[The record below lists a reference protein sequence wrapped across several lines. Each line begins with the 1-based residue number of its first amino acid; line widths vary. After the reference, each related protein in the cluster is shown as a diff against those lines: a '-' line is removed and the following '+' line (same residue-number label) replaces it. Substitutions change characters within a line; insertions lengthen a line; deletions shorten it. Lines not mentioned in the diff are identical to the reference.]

1 MRASFE
7 PNVLQIAVL
16 FGWTLLG
23 AAREQLV
30 RLRARLPYGE
40 PAVAPEVDMTH
51 DAPPARVNVGPV
63 RVTTPQGRTYDP
75 NLN

>member
-7 PNVLQIAVL
+7 PNALQIAVL

-30 RLRARLPYGE
+30 RLRARLPHGE
-40 PAVAPEVDMTH
+40 PTVVPVAADLPDV
-51 DAPPARVNVGPV
+51 PPARVAPEPMAGYAPP
-63 RVTTPQGRTYDP
+63 RRTYDP